1 MNVNEKIYRNVK
13 ALCKIHGKDMKFV
26 EKDIIGKTP
35 GYLSRKNT
43 KIDVETLMNLSE
55 FFDITYA
62 QLITGDFEYELSRK
76 ETIECLK
83 SAVTKATQF
92 LTVEGIMNV
101 INPLLGK
108 EENDERAE
116 G

>member
-13 ALCKIHGKDMKFV
+13 ALCKIYGRDMKFV

-35 GYLSRKNT
+35 GYLSRKST
-43 KIDVETLMNLSE
+43 KVDVETLMNLSE
-55 FFDITYA
+55 FFDITCEE
-62 QLITGDFEYELSRK
+62 LISGDFEHELAMK
-76 ETIECLK
+76 ETIEGLK

-108 EENDERAE
+108 EENDERDE

>member
-13 ALCKIHGKDMKFV
+13 ALCKIYGRDMKAV
-26 EKDIIGKTP
+26 EKEIGRTP
-35 GYLSRKNT
+35 GYLSRKST
-43 KIDVETLMNLSE
+43 KVDVETLINLANIFVIPFGELTS
-55 FFDITYA
+55 
-62 QLITGDFEYELSRK
+62 GDFEHELAKK
-76 ETIECLK
+76 ETIEGLK
-83 SAVTKATQF
+83 SAVSKATQF

>member
-1 MNVNEKIYRNVK
+1 MNINEKIYRNVK
-13 ALCKIHGKDMKFV
+13 ALCKIYGKDMKEV
-26 EKDIIGKTP
+26 ETAVGKSS

-43 KIDVETLMNLSE
+43 KVDVETLMKLAEIFEVTCEELMSS
-55 FFDITYA
+55 
-62 QLITGDFEYELSRK
+62 DFEHELAMK
-76 ETIECLK
+76 EAIEGLK

-101 INPLLGK
+101 ISPLLGM
-108 EENDERAE
+108 EDEDERAE